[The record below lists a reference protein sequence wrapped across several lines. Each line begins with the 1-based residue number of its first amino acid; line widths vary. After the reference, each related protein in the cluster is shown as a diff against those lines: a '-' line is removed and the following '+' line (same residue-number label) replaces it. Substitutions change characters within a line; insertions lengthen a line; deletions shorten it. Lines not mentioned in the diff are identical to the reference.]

1 MWMVIK
7 RKLINAY
14 KYICKNSIQF
24 ILSYLI
30 ISDLLALYIFINV
43 EKMITDIDLSFNALI
58 IFIIFTF
65 ANCIFVN
72 IAEYVLSKDAY

>member
-7 RKLINAY
+7 GKLNNAY
-14 KYICKNSIQF
+14 KYICRNSLQF
-24 ILSYLI
+24 TLSYLT
-30 ISDLLALYIFINV
+30 ISDLLALYIFVNV
-43 EKMITDIDLSFNALI
+43 EKMITDIDLSFKALI

-72 IAEYVLSKDAY
+72 IAEYVLSGDS

>member
-7 RKLINAY
+7 RKLSNVY
-14 KYICKNSIQF
+14 KYICKNSLQF

-30 ISDLLALYIFINV
+30 ISDLLALYIFVNV
-43 EKMITDIDLSFNALI
+43 EKVITDIDLSFNILI

-65 ANCIFVN
+65 ANCIFIN
-72 IAEYVLSKDAY
+72 IAEHVLSKDAY

>member
-7 RKLINAY
+7 RKLNNAY
-14 KYICKNSIQF
+14 KYICKNSLQF
-24 ILSYLI
+24 TLSYLT
-30 ISDLLALYIFINV
+30 ISDLLALYIFINA

-72 IAEYVLSKDAY
+72 IAEYILSRDAY